1 METKVEWIFILIFTS
16 ISLFYLIFSYFPFYK
31 RHSVLKS
38 RLLKKKRIFENEV
51 SKIST
56 LSRHIKNLESLAP
69 FRNGD
74 PLVIPIFWDKEEGAF
89 MLEIKVGRN
98 WVTLVVDT
106 GSSHMSA
113 KGLNCKWKQCNGDI
127 CKEMECPCNEKLRF
141 EQCNNTK
148 FEPSG
153 PQIAI
158 DLNGDGS
165 VTSESK
171 LMYGSQQSLVTHYWE
186 PFEIYQLHLN
196 CEQIVMKSDFDH
208 SRQILEELHPN
219 GLPLLKFGPTIVH
232 LIHEIEGSTTSNI
245 FGLARGTESGDTV
258 LLNSIFGKL
267 APVWSMFTLAERSGF
282 IAFGSL
288 RCFGEPT
295 YVPLV
300 LPEEFEYF
308 LTKFYIVPVVAVYV
322 DDKKIPE
329 SGTPR
334 FLITDTGTTNS
345 YGSSR
350 FGKSLELASWKEGKS
365 TISFVIGDNINNYVL
380 KYTPEDYKD
389 PEGHYLST
397 INLTKTRTL
406 ENFDQIFKGVNVFLM
421 GARLMNN
428 IYWEYD
434 LLNNRLGI
442 IQL

>member
-1 METKVEWIFILIFTS
+1 
-16 ISLFYLIFSYFPFYK
+16 
-31 RHSVLKS
+31 
-38 RLLKKKRIFENEV
+38 
-51 SKIST
+51 
-56 LSRHIKNLESLAP
+56 
-69 FRNGD
+69 
-74 PLVIPIFWDKEEGAF
+74 
-89 MLEIKVGRN
+89 
-98 WVTLVVDT
+98 
-106 GSSHMSA
+106 
-113 KGLNCKWKQCNGDI
+113 
-127 CKEMECPCNEKLRF
+127 
-141 EQCNNTK
+141 
-148 FEPSG
+148 
-153 PQIAI
+153 
-158 DLNGDGS
+158 
-165 VTSESK
+165 
-171 LMYGSQQSLVTHYWE
+171 MYGSQQSLVTHYWE